1 MSTVQVAPQHST
13 PIAAKILLRED
24 TIRCSVAGMSETAA
38 RVVVPPHADVPG
50 DFFLET
56 MRDGVRRRV
65 HVATRTVGED
75 AAELLVEFRGEG
87 FVVWR

>member
-1 MSTVQVAPQHST
+1 MSTVQVAPQHGT

-38 RVVVPPHADVPG
+38 RVVVPPHADVPEN
-50 DFFLET
+50 FFLET
-56 MRDGVRRRV
+56 VRDGVRRLVR
-65 HVATRTVGED
+65 VATRTAGEHS
-75 AAELLVEFRGEG
+75 AELLVEFRGEG